1 MARQSRKAPALAKNL
16 AAEQRH
22 QIDTMQESLE
32 RLLIHIKVDA
42 PRLALFKE
50 ERRHLRSDRRN
61 QRAYRPQKITFAE
74 MRDRGVRGVLIY
86 CAGYRCSHSIAVS
99 ADRRPDDLRLSD
111 IGNSRSVPADKP
123 D

>member
-1 MARQSRKAPALAKNL
+1 
-16 AAEQRH
+16 
-22 QIDTMQESLE
+22 
-32 RLLIHIKVDA
+32 
-42 PRLALFKE
+42 
-50 ERRHLRSDRRN
+50 
-61 QRAYRPQKITFAE
+61 

-111 IGNSRSVPADKP
+111 IGNSRSVQADKP